1 MTDAPRPAPSAWV
14 GEIASRI
21 RGECQAD
28 APLAPR
34 TSVRVGGPADLLV
47 RPADPADAALL
58 LRACEELR
66 VPVLVLGAGANL
78 LVADAGI
85 RGVVVRLPIDF
96 GEESEDGERLV
107 LSAGAPIS
115 RLVQRALA
123 AGLTGCEFAAGIPGT
138 LGGAVAMN
146 AGTRI
151 GEMKDVVE
159 RVEVASSAGLRFL
172 PASELGFAYRTC
184 RLPPGS
190 IVTRVGFR
198 LRRGDLAA
206 SRAVMD
212 ADREHR
218 RRTQPLNWPTWG
230 STFRNPPGDHAG
242 RLIEAAGLKGH
253 REGNAMWSDVHAN
266 FVVNLGGATAR
277 DCLALIRLARQRVRE
292 RFGVEL
298 ELEVRLAGAFAPDEL
313 P

>member
-1 MTDAPRPAPSAWV
+1 
-14 GEIASRI
+14 
-21 RGECQAD
+21 
-28 APLAPR
+28 
-34 TSVRVGGPADLLV
+34 
-47 RPADPADAALL
+47 
-58 LRACEELR
+58 
-66 VPVLVLGAGANL
+66 VLGGGANL

-85 RGVVVRLPIDF
+85 RGVVVRLPVDL
-96 GEESEDGERLV
+96 GAESQDGERLV
-107 LSAGAPIS
+107 LSGGAPVT
-115 RLVQRALA
+115 RLVQRAAA

-151 GEMKDVVE
+151 GEMKDLVE
-159 RVEVASSAGLRFL
+159 RVEVATPAGVRWI
-172 PASELGFAYRTC
+172 PAEGLGFAYRTC
-184 RLPPGS
+184 RLPEGAV
-190 IVTRVGFR
+190 VTRVGFR
-198 LRRGDLAA
+198 LRRGDVAA

-253 REGNAMWSDVHAN
+253 RVGNAMWSDLHAN

-277 DCLALIRLARQRVRE
+277 DCLTLIRMARERVRE
-292 RFGVEL
+292 RFGVQL
-298 ELEVRLAGAFAPDEL
+298 ELEVRLAGAFAQDEH